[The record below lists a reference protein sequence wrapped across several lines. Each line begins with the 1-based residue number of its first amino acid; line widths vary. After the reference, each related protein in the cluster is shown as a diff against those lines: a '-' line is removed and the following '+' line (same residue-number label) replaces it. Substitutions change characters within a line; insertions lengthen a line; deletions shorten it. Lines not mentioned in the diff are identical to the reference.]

1 MTMRTRKLLAALA
14 LVLLGAFAVAGPAG
28 AQDEHTGESGEVGTS
43 EESESTEEEGE
54 HDISHAAEECIH
66 ELEDGGEPE
75 DCHDAP
81 SPILPATNEL
91 IWGGITFL
99 VLLIGMWKLGLPAV
113 KNMMDTRTER
123 IRAEVDA
130 ADAAKAEADRIRQ
143 EYGAQLADAKG
154 EAARIIEEA
163 RQAADKL
170 RQDLKR
176 QAEAEVAEIK
186 ERAQEDIAAQVER
199 AMGDLRARV
208 ADMTI
213 ELTEKVVQRNLD
225 RETNLAL
232 IERFIDE
239 AESAA

>member
-1 MTMRTRKLLAALA
+1 MINALSA
-14 LVLLGAFAVAGPAG
+14 VVFFA
-28 AQDEHTGESGEVGTS
+28 QESGQG
-43 EESESTEEEGE
+43 G
-54 HDISHAAEECIH
+54 
-66 ELEDGGEPE
+66 GGEKTTN
-75 DCHDAP
+75 
-81 SPILPATNEL
+81 PILPSGNEIVWGALSFGILFFL
-91 IWGGITFL
+91 IAKFAY
-99 VLLIGMWKLGLPAV
+99 PAV
-113 KNMMDTRTER
+113 KKGLDARADKIRSSLDEAERTR
-123 IRAEVDA
+123 D
-130 ADAAKAEADRIRQ
+130 EANGILEQYQR
-143 EYGAQLADAKG
+143 QLADAKN
-154 EAARIIEEA
+154 ESARIIEEA

-176 QAEAEVAEIK
+176 QAEEEVADIK
-186 ERAQEDIAAQVER
+186 ERAQQDIAAQVER